1 MSRPSGSKNRK
12 TLEKFL
18 DSKSIKNNTDAK
30 PKRHRRTKLEMLE
43 AKRKMEELEAKLRDN
58 VNSATEKVEMTKESV
73 NSMKTMEQIC
83 EEQLEKA
90 KRENYPQPDFD
101 YRNDYFKG
109 QSIYYIKVNE
119 LCGKKEIIE
128 LKISSV
134 YPRLIIGYEDRG
146 MSHCIGFDESD
157 MIFFTLSECEQ
168 VFKNLVVENKLEDY
182 MQRQKQ
188 LANKRRLESLKK
200 GEENVWV

>member
-1 MSRPSGSKNRK
+1 MSRPKGSKNRK

-18 DSKSIKNNTDAK
+18 DSKPIKNNIDVK

-43 AKRKMEELEAKLRDN
+43 AKKQMEELEAKLREN
-58 VNSATEKVEMTKESV
+58 VDSATEKVETAKESI

-109 QSIYYIKVNE
+109 QSVYYIKVNE

-168 VFKNLVVENKLEDY
+168 VFKNLIVENKLEDY

-188 LANKRRLESLKK
+188 LANKKRLESLKK
-200 GEENVWV
+200 GEKNE